1 MANLQT
7 PMRYRDK
14 EMVPR
19 ALVQAMFALM
29 AGAILIVGYAQWTD
43 RPNEGVLVEAPIVQE
58 RSVILTGDRTGVYAV
73 TDAVTGEAIAMSS
86 DDKAGFIG
94 VIGLVVKRE
103 RQVQGV
109 VGNDPIR
116 VVRRDN
122 GHTAVID
129 DTTGMVVELIG
140 YGSDNV
146 AVFTRM
152 VD

>member
-1 MANLQT
+1 MANHQT
-7 PMRYRDK
+7 PMRDRDK

-19 ALVQAMFALM
+19 VLVQAMFALM

-43 RPNEGVLVEAPIVQE
+43 RPNEGVLVEAPVIRE
-58 RSVILTGDRTGVYAV
+58 RSIILTGERDGVYTV
-73 TDAVTGEAIAMSS
+73 TDAVTGDVIAMSS

-94 VIGLVVKRE
+94 VIGLVFKRE
-103 RQVQGV
+103 RHTQGV
-109 VGNDPIR
+109 AGNDPIR

-129 DTTGMVVELIG
+129 DATGMVVELIG

-146 AVFTRM
+146 AAFTRM